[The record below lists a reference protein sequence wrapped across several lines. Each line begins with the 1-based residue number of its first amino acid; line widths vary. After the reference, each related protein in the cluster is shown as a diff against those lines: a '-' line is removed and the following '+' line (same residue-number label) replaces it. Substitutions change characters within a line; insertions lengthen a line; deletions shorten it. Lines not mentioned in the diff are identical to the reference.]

1 MRYVYV
7 DGYDVTSD
15 LDSIPVIDINIPEYG
30 DLDSQ
35 IMNDVVEL
43 TFPDSYELFF
53 NNGRNINKIAVQI
66 YEDSKLIFDGFVDTI
81 EHQLQSS
88 ILAVKSKTTILFNST
103 LNEDYVIA
111 EAYPADI
118 IKQLAGLIDIPFNSF
133 SYSTT
138 LNYHKAL
145 DIKFTVID
153 VDLNYA
159 EVLQKLAEVT
169 CGKIYML
176 NNELQYEVF
185 SNELSYPVLEL
196 TNRDFVNYPVITQQ
210 SAFSTVFD
218 SIDVKYG
225 NGLFLYGNDTAT
237 KVIDMS
243 NDSIVRTT
251 SIITALHIAQS
262 YQALGTSKKYVLN
275 ATIREKLKNIM
286 YDFNRIKFDN
296 RIYEIINL
304 NHELNNDIKII
315 AESLEGV

>member
-30 DLDSQ
+30 DLDNQ

-133 SYSTT
+133 SYNTT

-196 TNRDFVNYPVITQQ
+196 INRDFVNYPVVTQQ

-218 SIDVKYG
+218 SINVKYG
-225 NGLFLYGNDTAT
+225 NGLFLYGNDTST

-275 ATIREKLKNIM
+275 ATIREKLKDIM

-304 NHELNNDIKII
+304 NHELNDDIKII
-315 AESLEGV
+315 AESLEEV